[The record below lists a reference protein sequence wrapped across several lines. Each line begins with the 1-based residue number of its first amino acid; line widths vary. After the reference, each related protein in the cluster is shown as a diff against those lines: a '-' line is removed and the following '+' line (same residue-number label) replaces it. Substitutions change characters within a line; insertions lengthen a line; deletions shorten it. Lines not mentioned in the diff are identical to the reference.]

1 MSFDKAIVDTV
12 VTAKIVE
19 ALDYARA
26 RQAFV
31 LISGSTG
38 RGKTFTAARWAEDN
52 HATMVRAASGSS
64 RRAFL
69 AQLCAALHVDVRPNS
84 SATVMLQKLCDQITG
99 KDMIIVDEAGFLLPR
114 ASRVACALEILRDLY
129 DICRVPVAL
138 IFTDVYLRDLS
149 AGMQAD
155 YFEQFKGRVGRRV
168 DIPERVYRSEVAAV
182 CRHFIPDASDRLI
195 AGALAATRKR
205 DGKLR
210 TLFDDWAKAAEYAA
224 CEGRTVTESDFRA
237 AVNWRRAGGVWPQEE
252 D

>member
-1 MSFDKAIVDTV
+1 METV
-12 VTAKIVE
+12 VTGKIVE

-26 RQAFV
+26 RRSFV
-31 LISGSTG
+31 LISGTTG
-38 RGKTFTAARWAEDN
+38 RGKSYTAARWAEAN
-52 HATMVRAASGSS
+52 RATMIRAVSGAS

-69 AQLCAALHVDVRPNS
+69 AQLCAALHVDVRPGA
-84 SATVMLQKLCDQITG
+84 SATVMLGKLCDQVTD

-149 AGMQAD
+149 AGVQAD
-155 YFEQFKGRVGRRV
+155 YFEQFKGRIGRRV
-168 DIPERVYRSEVAAV
+168 EIPDRVYRSEVAAV
-182 CRHFIPDASDRLI
+182 CRAYIPDASDRLN

-205 DGKLR
+205 EGRLR

-224 CEGRTVTESDFRA
+224 CEGRSVNEADFRA
-237 AVNWRRAGGVWPQEE
+237 AVNWRRAGGVWPTEE
-252 D
+252 E